1 MELADVSRILG
12 VCYNAP
18 KCNQQAKNM
27 SGERILVIDD
37 SKQIVEHLA
46 ERILPAFG
54 YKTLHAYDGRSG
66 LQLIRQE
73 KPDLVMVD
81 YNLPDMTG
89 IEIMREMV
97 RESINIPVVLVT
109 GYGSEQSAIAAFRL
123 GVRDYII
130 KPFTID
136 EIAEAV
142 DRALVQSRLQHDK
155 EYLADEVR
163 RSKVELSRQNQEMN
177 TLFNIGKAITSLLS
191 VDQVLDRVLEASTYL
206 TEAEE
211 STIWMVGEEDEWL
224 YPYEP
229 EEQSGR
235 RPKLAL
241 GDSLAGQVV
250 QLGQPLRQSYFH
262 DPGLKIGED
271 FFVRAVLFVPL
282 KLRGITMG
290 VLGVSNI
297 SANHAFSQKDEFLLS
312 FLADYAAIALENA
325 QVFQAAD
332 QALAAGVAELN
343 RLIRI
348 TRTLTSSLDLD
359 EIVDMTIQLV
369 HEGWNIEA
377 SSIWLLDEKSQVLKV
392 LANVGTPS
400 DVLKMYEVPLGVGFV
415 GYVTKTGKRIYTND
429 VASHP
434 RHYRVLDELTG
445 FSTQSLLCI
454 PLVSRGKIIGAM
466 ELLNKAG
473 GFDDADVERAMSI
486 GSAVA
491 IAVTNAQLYKE
502 AEARKQHLEATLEHN
517 NSPILITDADNNLH
531 LLNQLARTRLGLTN
545 EAIGK
550 PVLEVIEPPVL
561 GVILTRPISELK
573 NLALHERVILT
584 DGSVWVPRVAPI
596 PEHGRIL
603 ILQDITSLQELD
615 EAKDLFVATVSHDMR
630 APLNAIT
637 GFAKN
642 LGEMGPLNEEQELFA
657 NHIISATERMMNMVN
672 GLLELAKVNTRWQQ
686 QKQACDIAQIVKDV
700 VHDFQGIALAK
711 RMKLV
716 LNAAD
721 TLSFVEGDATQLRS
735 AVGNLID
742 NAIKYSTADHIIT
755 ITAQNEDDA
764 VLITVHDEGIGIA
777 AQEQPHIFEMFYR
790 AAPGVASG
798 VGLGLALVKSIAK
811 SHQGKVWLESQAGEG
826 STFYLQLP
834 AAS

>member
-1 MELADVSRILG
+1 
-12 VCYNAP
+12 
-18 KCNQQAKNM
+18 M

-37 SKQIVEHLA
+37 SKQIREHLA

-54 YKTLHAYDGRSG
+54 YKTLHAFDGRSG
-66 LQLIRQE
+66 LKLIREE

-89 IEIMREMV
+89 VEIMQQMV
-97 RESINIPVVLVT
+97 KESINIPVVLVT

-142 DRALVQSRLQHDK
+142 DRALTQSRLQHDK
-155 EYLADEVR
+155 EQLAQEVR
-163 RSKVELSRQNQEMN
+163 RLKVELSRQNQEMN

-211 STIWMVGEEDEWL
+211 STIWMVAEGEEWL
-224 YPYEP
+224 HPYEP
-229 EEQSGR
+229 EEQNSN
-235 RPKLAL
+235 RPKLAMA
-241 GDSLAGQVV
+241 DSLAGQVV
-250 QLGQPLRQSYFH
+250 QLGQPLRHSNFH
-262 DPGLKIGED
+262 DNGLKIGDD

-282 KLRGITMG
+282 KLRGVTMG
-290 VLGVSNI
+290 VLGVTNLE
-297 SANHAFSQKDEFLLS
+297 ANRPFSQRDEFLLS

-325 QVFQAAD
+325 HVFQAAD

-343 RLIRI
+343 QLIRI

-359 EIVDMTIQLV
+359 EIVHMTIQLV
-369 HEGWNIEA
+369 HDDWDIEA
-377 SSIWLLDEKSQVLKV
+377 SSIWLLDEKSQGLKV

-400 DVLKMYEVPLGVGFV
+400 DLLKKYEVPIGVGFV

-429 VASHP
+429 VTSHP

-454 PLVSRGKIIGAM
+454 PLISRGEIIGAL
-466 ELLNKAG
+466 ELLNKSG

-502 AEARKQHLEATLEHN
+502 AKARKQHLEATLEHN
-517 NSPILITDADNNLH
+517 NSPILITDTDNNLL

-573 NLALHERVILT
+573 SSALHERVILA
-584 DGSVWVPRVAPI
+584 DGSVWLPRVAPI

-603 ILQDITSLQELD
+603 ILQDITALQELD
-615 EAKDLFVATVSHDMR
+615 EAKDLFIATVSHDMR

-637 GFAKN
+637 GFAQN
-642 LGEMGPLNEEQELFA
+642 LDEIGTLNEEQRLFVD
-657 NHIISATERMMNMVN
+657 HIIASTERMMNMVN
-672 GLLELAKVNTRWQQ
+672 GLLELAKVNTHWQQ
-686 QKQACDIAQIVKDV
+686 QKQACDIAQIAKDV
-700 VHDFQGIALAK
+700 VQDFRAIAQAK
-711 RMKLV
+711 RLNLV
-716 LNAAD
+716 LETPD
-721 TLSFVEGDATQLRS
+721 TLSMVEGDATQLRS
-735 AVGNLID
+735 AVSNLLD
-742 NAIKYSTADHIIT
+742 NALKYSMADQTVT
-755 ITAQNEDDA
+755 ITMQDEDDT
-764 VLITVHDEGIGIA
+764 VLLSVQDEGIGIA
-777 AQEQPHIFEMFYR
+777 PSEQPHIFEMFYR
-790 AAPGVASG
+790 AAPGSANG
-798 VGLGLALVKSIAK
+798 VGLGLALVKSIVK
-811 SHQGKVWLESQAGEG
+811 SHQGKVWLESQTGKG

-834 AAS
+834 VSS

>member
-1 MELADVSRILG
+1 
-12 VCYNAP
+12 
-18 KCNQQAKNM
+18 M

-37 SKQIVEHLA
+37 SKQIREHLA

-54 YKTLHAYDGRSG
+54 YKTLHAFDGRSG
-66 LQLIRQE
+66 LKLIREE

-89 IEIMREMV
+89 IEIMQQMV
-97 RESINIPVVLVT
+97 KESINIPIVLVT
-109 GYGSEQSAIAAFRL
+109 AYGSEQSAIAAFRL

-142 DRALVQSRLQHDK
+142 DRALVQSRLLHDK
-155 EYLADEVR
+155 EQLAEEVR
-163 RSKVELSRQNQEMN
+163 RLKVELSRQNQEMN
-177 TLFNIGKAITSLLS
+177 ILFNIGKAITSLLS
-191 VDQVLDRVLEASTYL
+191 VDQVLARVLEASTYL

-211 STIWMVGEEDEWL
+211 STIWMIDQDEEWL
-224 YPYEP
+224 HPYER
-229 EEQSGR
+229 EESESN

-241 GDSLAGQVV
+241 SDSLAGQVV
-250 QLGQPLRQSYFH
+250 RLGQPLRQSHFH
-262 DPGLKIGED
+262 DDGLKIGAD

-282 KLRGITMG
+282 KLRSVTMG
-290 VLGVSNI
+290 VLGVSNLET
-297 SANHAFSQKDEFLLS
+297 NRPFTQRDEFLLS

-343 RLIRI
+343 QLIRI

-359 EIVDMTIQLV
+359 EIVHMTIQLV
-369 HEGWNIEA
+369 HDDWDIEA
-377 SSIWLLDEKSQVLKV
+377 SSIWLLDEKAQVLKV

-400 DVLKMYEVPLGVGFV
+400 DLLKKYEVPLGVGFV
-415 GYVTKTGKRIYTND
+415 GYVAKTGKRMYTND

-445 FSTQSLLCI
+445 FTTRSLLCI
-454 PLVSRGKIIGAM
+454 PLISRGEIIGVL

-491 IAVTNAQLYKE
+491 IAVTNAQLYKD

-545 EAIGK
+545 EVIGK
-550 PVLEVIEPPVL
+550 PVLEVMEPPIL
-561 GVILTRPISELK
+561 GVILTRPLSELK
-573 NLALHERVILT
+573 NLALHERVVLS

-603 ILQDITSLQELD
+603 ILQDITALQELD

-637 GFAKN
+637 GFAQN
-642 LGEMGPLNEEQELFA
+642 LGEMGTLNEEQQLFV
-657 NHIISATERMMNMVN
+657 NHILSSTERMMNMVN

-686 QKQACDIAQIVKDV
+686 QKQACDIGQIIKDV
-700 VHDFQGIALAK
+700 INDFRAIAQSK
-711 RMKLV
+711 RLKL
-716 LNAAD
+716 LLSATD
-721 TLSFVEGDATQLRS
+721 TLSLVEGDATQLRS
-735 AVGNLID
+735 AISNLID
-742 NAIKYSTADHIIT
+742 NAIKYSTADHTIT
-755 ITAQNEDDA
+755 ITMRNEDDT
-764 VLITVHDEGIGIA
+764 VLISVQDEGIGIA
-777 AQEQPHIFEMFYR
+777 AQEQPHIFDMFYR
-790 AAPGVASG
+790 AAPRAASG

-811 SHQGKVWLESQAGEG
+811 SHKGQVWVESESDHG

-834 AAS
+834 TQTGKP